1 MIGWLKKR
9 ALKSKL
15 QEPRELPVGMTAF
28 HEWSDRIISGAALP
42 ATPESQKYCLAN
54 MLLNLKP
61 TCAFET
67 DVYFIHA
74 LRKFAINQVADEY
87 RKATYVDRKSR
98 GDGHDAQGVAPIAV
112 K

>member
-1 MIGWLKKR
+1 MIGWFKKQALKKQ
-9 ALKSKL
+9 LE
-15 QEPRELPVGMTAF
+15 EPRELPTGMTAF
-28 HEWSDRIISGAALP
+28 HEWSDRIISGAGLT

-87 RKATYVDRKSR
+87 RKVTYQARKAQ
-98 GDGHDAQGVAPIAV
+98 GDGHDAQGVAPTPTG
-112 K
+112 